1 MPDMFSKSKR
11 SEIMSKI
18 RSKNTS
24 LEKHTKTLLRSSK
37 IKYKSHP
44 KIYGNPD
51 FLLRKNTV
59 LFCDSSFWHGRNWN
73 KLKTQLKKGNDPQYW
88 VNHIAKNR
96 KRDKV
101 VTHKLKNDGFIV
113 IRFWD
118 DDVYKRP
125 AWCVSEIK
133 KYL

>member
-1 MPDMFSKSKR
+1 MPDIFSKSKR
-11 SEIMSKI
+11 SEVMSKI
-18 RSKNTS
+18 KSKG
-24 LEKHTKTLLRSSK
+24 TKLDGTMQKILQKSK
-37 IKYKSHP
+37 IKHEPYP

-51 FLLRKNTV
+51 FLIGNRIA
-59 LFCDSSFWHGRNWN
+59 LFCDSSFWHGRHWK
-73 KLKTQLKKGNDPQYW
+73 KLKTKLVNGNNPNYW
-88 VNHIAKNR
+88 VNHIQKNR
-96 KRDKV
+96 NRDKL
-101 VTHKLKNDGFIV
+101 VTKILQKEGYKV

>member
-51 FLLRKNTV
+51 FLIGNRIA
-59 LFCDSSFWHGRNWN
+59 LFCDSSFWHGKHWK
-73 KLKTQLKKGNDPQYW
+73 KLKTKLVNGNNPNYW
-88 VNHIAKNR
+88 VNHIQKNR
-96 KRDKV
+96 NRDKL
-101 VTHKLKNDGFIV
+101 VTKILQKEGYKV